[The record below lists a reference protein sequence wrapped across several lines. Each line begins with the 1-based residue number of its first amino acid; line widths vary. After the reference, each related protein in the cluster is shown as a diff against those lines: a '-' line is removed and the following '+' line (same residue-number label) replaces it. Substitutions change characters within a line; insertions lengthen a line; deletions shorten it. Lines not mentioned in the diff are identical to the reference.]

1 MGGARRSGS
10 RTARAMNEN
19 HAILLVE
26 DNPADIQITKR
37 ALRDSRMPVELIVV
51 RDGQEAVDYLFR
63 QGNHAASAGWRKPD
77 LILLDL
83 NLPRLTGREVLER
96 VRADES
102 LRLVPVVVLSTSS
115 RQEDIEELYATGAN
129 TYIAKP
135 QDFGRFVEVLQTIQR
150 YWLDHALLPPLR

>member
-1 MGGARRSGS
+1 
-10 RTARAMNEN
+10 MNET

-37 ALRDSRMPVELIVV
+37 ALRDSRLPIELIVV

-63 QGNHAASAGWRKPD
+63 QGSHATNAGWRKPD

-83 NLPRLTGREVLER
+83 NLPRLTGREVLQR
-96 VRADES
+96 VRAAEL
-102 LRLVPVVVLSTSS
+102 LRLVPVVILSTSS
-115 RQEDIEELYATGAN
+115 RREDVEELYATGAN

-150 YWLDHALLPPLR
+150 YWLDHALLPPVC